1 LLIVILFGGGLKLL
15 EVVLDCV
22 KFVDDVEHLIHVLT
36 IKVLLILRFVEHII
50 NILIQLWDSDI
61 HVLLESF
68 LVFFLV
74 GFNLLDSV
82 LKLIDLSQGLILRFF
97 VSLGNLQAL
106 IFKDVVEL
114 TIKSNLIPEVLEM
127 L

>member
-1 LLIVILFGGGLKLL
+1 
-15 EVVLDCV
+15 
-22 KFVDDVEHLIHVLT
+22 
-36 IKVLLILRFVEHII
+36 
-50 NILIQLWDSDI
+50 
-61 HVLLESF
+61 
-68 LVFFLV
+68 LV

-82 LKLIDLSQGLILRFF
+82 LKLIDLGQGLILRFF